1 MIPITKTW
9 MKMWEDADD
18 VYEELSEINTSEFKD
33 LFSTLSNNKSDRT
46 LNSMTKRI
54 FKFTHE
60 ELGRNSGQRKR
71 TTEDLQIASAG
82 EKSKLNKVS
91 HLTCP
96 ASSFPDNL
104 EEVDEGLLNQEL
116 IQDEVYDSCDEKTL
130 TTPDQEGI
138 PPGQQV
144 DVEGSLQSPNYTQ
157 ANSNEEASSGER
169 T

>member
-1 MIPITKTW
+1 MIQVVIQPLMIPITKTW

-18 VYEELSEINTSEFKD
+18 VYEELGEINTSEFKD

-82 EKSKLNKVS
+82 EKK
-91 HLTCP
+91 
-96 ASSFPDNL
+96 
-104 EEVDEGLLNQEL
+104 VDEGLLNQEL
-116 IQDEVYDSCDEKTL
+116 IQDEGDDSCDEKVNMTL
-130 TTPDQEGI
+130 NYAYTYHPIRSNEEGI